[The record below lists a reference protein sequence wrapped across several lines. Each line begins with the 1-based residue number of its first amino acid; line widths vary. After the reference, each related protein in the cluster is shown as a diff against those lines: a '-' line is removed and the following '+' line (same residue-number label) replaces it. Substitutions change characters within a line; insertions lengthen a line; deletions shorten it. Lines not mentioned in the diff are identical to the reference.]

1 MWVLPASAMPMAP
14 IWHMPTPWPKPA
26 PRNTNAVGRAMGP
39 STSTANSD
47 DFRPPDNDAA
57 RALHAVLGATEA
69 GVVHDFYGPGDSRI
83 VSKIE
88 RGALELRRAR
98 YERLGLLPK
107 VAPVSSAAA
116 SVVATGTIDAFD
128 DDDSTEEP
136 GNDDDIVTSVSP
148 ALAADV
154 LRRGIHLNSAR
165 VLPMGGAA

>member
-1 MWVLPASAMPMAP
+1 
-14 IWHMPTPWPKPA
+14 
-26 PRNTNAVGRAMGP
+26 
-39 STSTANSD
+39 
-47 DFRPPDNDAA
+47 
-57 RALHAVLGATEA
+57 
-69 GVVHDFYGPGDSRI
+69 

-107 VAPVSSAAA
+107 IAPVSSAVA
-116 SVVATGTIDAFD
+116 STGASTVATGTIDPFD
-128 DDDSTEEP
+128 DDDSMATVTDE
-136 GNDDDIVTSVSP
+136 GSDDDIVTSVSP